1 MILIGITG
9 AIGHGKSTIAELLH
23 KIEPNS
29 RAFETSEVISEVAT
43 RLCQHFGQA
52 NVALDNPASINT
64 WLSHLPSILTA
75 ALKRSVPAELFVIEP
90 SIIGAEAPEYVKL
103 WEFIA
108 WAHANPD
115 RLRTTITQENKA
127 DYRPLLQWIGG
138 YCVENIDPTIW
149 NTELIRRAEQAG
161 DSGAKLSILG
171 GIRFVGEA
179 ENVVKHDGL
188 IISVIRDH
196 HKTQDASDPTERQ
209 RALILPSITV
219 HNDGSIEDLMHKV
232 RHMYQDIL
240 QGKPASMY

>member
-23 KIEPNS
+23 QIEPNS

-43 RLCQHFGQA
+43 QLCQHFGQA

-75 ALKRSVPAELFVIEP
+75 VLKRSVPAELFVIEP
-90 SIIGAEAPEYVKL
+90 SIIGTEPPEYVKL

-108 WAHANPD
+108 WANANPD
-115 RLRTTITQENKA
+115 RLHATITQENKA

-179 ENVVKHDGL
+179 ENVVKHEGL

-209 RALILPSITV
+209 RALIRPSITV

-232 RHMYQDIL
+232 RHMYLDIL
-240 QGKPASMY
+240 QGKPASTY